1 MKEIFRAAFVIAR
14 RDFTAIIYSKAF
26 IFFLLGPLFPV
37 LVGFAAGNLGGQ
49 MAKEVS
55 QPVVGIALPKAD
67 SDKML
72 AARQSLSKTFG
83 DSYFAEMEILGD
95 AGAEQKSPQEYLQR
109 KDDNLSVVVTGS
121 LAKPFVTGTAHAI
134 KRERA
139 DIELLAGYA
148 QNGGSLKLPK
158 ATPDI
163 VLETANSDKQL
174 RTITAQG
181 GQILVFFLT
190 MLLAGMVLSNLVE
203 EKSNKI
209 IEILAASIPME
220 SVFLGKLFAMLA
232 MALLGIAV
240 WTSIGMIG
248 FTAIGPNLPNYPTP
262 AVGWPIFIGL
272 CFTYFIMAYL
282 MLGALFLGI
291 GAMAATVR
299 EVQTISMPVT
309 MAQLINF
316 FFASY
321 ALTKTGEPIEK
332 FAAIFPL
339 SSPFAMIGRAALEP
353 TLWHHAIAIIGQML
367 FAVLLL
373 RLGVYLFKK
382 NVMQS
387 GSVGRVSEGVGA
399 SCSASSTFA
408 DKKARCIISCGSK
421 LD

>member
-1 MKEIFRAAFVIAR
+1 MKEIIRAAFVIAR

-26 IFFLLGPLFPV
+26 IFFLLGPFFPV

-49 MAKEVS
+49 IAKEVS
-55 QPVVGIALPKAD
+55 QPVVGIALAKEDAGKIL
-67 SDKML
+67 ST
-72 AARQSLSKTFG
+72 RESLSKTLG
-83 DSYFAEMEILGD
+83 DSYFARMIVVGD
-95 AGAEQKSPQEYLQR
+95 SAANQKTPQSYLA
-109 KDDNLSVVVTGS
+109 KKTDNLSVVVTGT
-121 LAKPFVTGTAHAI
+121 LAKPVITGTANAI

-148 QNGGSLKLPK
+148 QSGGTLTLPRS
-158 ATPDI
+158 TPDI
-163 VLETANSDKQL
+163 VVESANNDKKL

-181 GQILVFFLT
+181 GQFLVFFLT

-220 SVFLGKLFAMLA
+220 SVFLGKLFAMLG
-232 MALLGIAV
+232 MALLGILV
-240 WTSIGMIG
+240 WTTVGLIG
-248 FTAIGPNLPNYPTP
+248 FAAIGPDLPNYPTP
-262 AVGWPIFIGL
+262 AVGWPMFIGL

-321 ALTKTGEPIEK
+321 ALTQTGEPLEK
-332 FAAIFPL
+332 LAAIFPF

-353 TLWHHAIAIIGQML
+353 VLWHHAVAIIGQIF
-367 FAVLLL
+367 FAILLL

-382 NVMQS
+382 NVMKS
-387 GSVGRVSEGVGA
+387 GRADRAKDDGA
-399 SCSASSTFA
+399 RRLFGFI
-408 DKKARCIISCGSK
+408 KMPG
-421 LD
+421 

>member
-26 IFFLLGPLFPV
+26 IFFLLGPFFPV

-49 MAKEVS
+49 IAKEVS
-55 QPVVGIALPKAD
+55 QPVVGIAMAKAD
-67 SDKML
+67 SDKIL
-72 AARQSLSKTFG
+72 AARSALSKTLG
-83 DSYFAEMEILGD
+83 ERYFAEMTVVGD
-95 AGAEQKSPQEYLQR
+95 AAAEGKSPKEYLQ
-109 KDDNLSVVVTGS
+109 KKSDNLSVVVTGT
-121 LAKPFVTGTAHAI
+121 LAKPVVTGTANTI
-134 KRERA
+134 QRERA

-148 QNGGSLKLPK
+148 QSGGNVKLPT
-158 ATPDI
+158 ATPD
-163 VLETANSDKQL
+163 VVVETANNDKQL

-232 MALLGIAV
+232 MALLGILV
-240 WTSIGMIG
+240 WTTLGAVG
-248 FTAIGPNLPNYPTP
+248 FVAIGPNLPSYPTP
-262 AVGWPIFIGL
+262 AVGWPMFIGL

-321 ALTKTGEPIEK
+321 ALTKTGEPMEK
-332 FAAIFPL
+332 FAAIFPF

-353 TLWHHAIAIIGQML
+353 TLWHHGVAILGQIL

-382 NVMQS
+382 NVMKS
-387 GSVGRVSEGVGA
+387 GSAGRVSDA
-399 SCSASSTFA
+399 
-408 DKKARCIISCGSK
+408 GSRK
-421 LD
+421 LFGFIKVPG